1 MAVAMLCNALAVPLF
16 MLMLLISSTLRWA
29 GLFSCGPAGVGS
41 PASDSLSDSVR
52 EVPRKYETNRIVN
65 QPFVSPA

>member
-29 GLFSCGPAGVGS
+29 CFCGAAERCS
-41 PASDSLSDSVR
+41 PASDSLFDSVR

-65 QPFVSPA
+65 QPFVSQA